1 MKLTKK
7 LFKRD
12 NSYQT
17 ENYRTIR
24 IRKGDYIILKGL
36 GKDKKTSMIEMVH
49 ILIPTYLG
57 VQYGVKLG
65 DMEMMK
71 LEKAALIE
79 EVKKCRS
86 ELQQHKDRFGQL
98 H

>member
-1 MKLTKK
+1 MKLVKK

-24 IRKGDYIILKGL
+24 IRKDDYLTLKGL
-36 GKDKKTSMIEMVH
+36 RKEHKKSMTEIVH
-49 ILIPTYLG
+49 IMIPTYLG
-57 VQYGVKLG
+57 VQYGLKLG
-65 DMEMMK
+65 DMEMIK
-71 LEKAALIE
+71 LERAAMIE

-86 ELQQHKDRFGQL
+86 ELQQYKNRFGQL
-98 H
+98 N